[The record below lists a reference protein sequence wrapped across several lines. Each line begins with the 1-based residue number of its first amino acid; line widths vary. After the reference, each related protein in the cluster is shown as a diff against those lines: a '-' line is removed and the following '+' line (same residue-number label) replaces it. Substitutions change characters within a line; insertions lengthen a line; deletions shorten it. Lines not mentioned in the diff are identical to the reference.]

1 MEAIRQV
8 VRIPGDHELKIKVPD
23 YLEEDDLIE
32 IILLVKKRKQDFTEK
47 INQMKRAALDPMFLN
62 DIREIERDFE
72 SPDLEEWE

>member
-32 IILLVKKRKQDFTEK
+32 IILLVKTRRHDFAEK
-47 INQMKRAALDPMFLN
+47 INRMKRAASDPLFLA
-62 DIREIERDFE
+62 DIKRIERDFE
-72 SPDLEEWE
+72 DTDQEGWE

>member
-32 IILLVKKRKQDFTEK
+32 IILLVKKRKQDFAEK
-47 INQMKRAALDPMFLN
+47 INQMKRAALDPMFLG

-72 SPDLEEWE
+72 IPDLEEWE